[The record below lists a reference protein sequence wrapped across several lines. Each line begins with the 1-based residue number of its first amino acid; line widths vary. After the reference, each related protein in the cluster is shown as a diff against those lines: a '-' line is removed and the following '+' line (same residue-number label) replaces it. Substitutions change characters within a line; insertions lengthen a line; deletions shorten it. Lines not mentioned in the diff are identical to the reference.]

1 MKPTMDGKVQLDWNN
16 NELGSENG
24 WKLEVLRQRISRS
37 LKLKNEFS
45 AYGGLMKYTSTLS

>member
-1 MKPTMDGKVQLDWNN
+1 MKPTMDGKVQLNWNN
-16 NELGSENG
+16 NELASENG
-24 WKLEVLRQRISRS
+24 WKLEVLRQKISRS